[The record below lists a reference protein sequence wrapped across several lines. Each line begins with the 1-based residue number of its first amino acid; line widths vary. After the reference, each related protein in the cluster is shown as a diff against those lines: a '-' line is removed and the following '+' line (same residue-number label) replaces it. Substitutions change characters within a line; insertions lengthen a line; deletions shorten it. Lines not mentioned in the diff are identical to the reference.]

1 MTISGDVLDEPLL
14 SWKLACPSCRSD
26 AVVAQPDELRCTSC
40 ASVFPKV
47 DGIWRCLAPH
57 RTDAFARF
65 EQEYETVRRA
75 EGWGTDDSAYYR
87 ALPWRDLTGRFA
99 ELWKLRARSFAVV
112 CERVLPALEL
122 RKTGPLRILDLGCG
136 NGWLSYRLTLRGHDL
151 AAIDIHLDPRDG
163 LAAHVYYDLP
173 LSSVQAEFD
182 RLPVADDQ
190 IDVAVFNGS
199 LHYSPDYEVSLREA
213 LRVLRRTGLIVVIDT
228 PTYNSADMG
237 QRMVEERYARFRE
250 TYGFKSD
257 ALQAEHFMTP
267 DRVSELG
274 ETLGI
279 RWHLVY
285 PNHGLRWR
293 LRPML
298 ARLRG
303 HREPAQFP
311 VMVGACS

>member
-1 MTISGDVLDEPLL
+1 
-14 SWKLACPSCRSD
+14 
-26 AVVAQPDELRCTSC
+26 
-40 ASVFPKV
+40 
-47 DGIWRCLAPH
+47 
-57 RTDAFARF
+57 
-65 EQEYETVRRA
+65 
-75 EGWGTDDSAYYR
+75 
-87 ALPWRDLTGRFA
+87 
-99 ELWKLRARSFAVV
+99 
-112 CERVLPALEL
+112 
-122 RKTGPLRILDLGCG
+122 
-136 NGWLSYRLTLRGHDL
+136 
-151 AAIDIHLDPRDG
+151 
-163 LAAHVYYDLP
+163 
-173 LSSVQAEFD
+173 
-182 RLPVADDQ
+182 
-190 IDVAVFNGS
+190 VAVFNGS